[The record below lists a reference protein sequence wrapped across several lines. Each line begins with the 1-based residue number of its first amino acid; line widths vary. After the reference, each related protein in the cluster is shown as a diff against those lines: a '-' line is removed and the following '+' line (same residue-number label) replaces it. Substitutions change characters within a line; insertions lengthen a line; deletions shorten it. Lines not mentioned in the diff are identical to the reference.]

1 MKLLFAALLL
11 AGNLVNFLQLGQE
24 VMLPLKDLLMETEF
38 REYQRKTRYRDR
50 IDIFRKVL
58 DRRSDLL
65 RRYLQRGELD
75 RAFDLL
81 EKIQALA
88 HYINDEASRV
98 TNEKDLH
105 STQVKKLEIRLR
117 QQIESIKDLRTTVP
131 FEYLETFE
139 TTIQDLEDLRKALL
153 RQMLGDTVGAMESTG
168 GNTSD
173 GLISSLLPL
182 ASQAVRTSAGFQ
194 PVSLQ
199 ARDGFTAEEYA
210 DLQLHQEL
218 DNRVDVFL
226 EIAETRL
233 KVIRRRM
240 EGREWKEKEENPLEF
255 HTYRDM
261 VHAYRKAIDGIM
273 INIDEKAINK
283 TASEEVIQE
292 SLKKLNKKIQEFIP
306 QLEPLKQ
313 LAIELQDEALY
324 QEVVEA
330 AEVSIVAQKGSLYGL
345 GAPVQ

>member
-11 AGNLVNFLQLGQE
+11 AGNLVNSLSLGQE
-24 VMLPLKDLLMETEF
+24 VVLPLKDLLMETEF
-38 REYQRKTRYRDR
+38 REYQRKSRYRDR
-50 IDIFRKVL
+50 IDLFRKVL

-65 RRYLQRGELD
+65 RRYLQRGELEL
-75 RAFDLL
+75 ASDLL
-81 EKIQALA
+81 GKIQTLSQ
-88 HYINDEASRV
+88 YITEESSSVKNV
-98 TNEKDLH
+98 KDLH

-131 FEYLETFE
+131 FEYLEAFE

-153 RQMLGDTVGAMESTG
+153 RQLLGDTVGVQETTG
-168 GNTSD
+168 SKARGTLIGN
-173 GLISSLLPL
+173 LLPL
-182 ASQAVRTSAGFQ
+182 ASRAVGTPVGFAS
-194 PVSLQ
+194 VRLQ
-199 ARDGFTAEEYA
+199 VRDGFTEEEYA
-210 DLQLHQEL
+210 KIQLHQDLE
-218 DNRVDVFL
+218 NRVDVFL

-240 EGREWKEKEENPLEF
+240 EGREWKEEEANPLEF

-261 VHAYRKAIDGIM
+261 VHAYRQAINGIM

-283 TASEEVIQE
+283 TASAEEIQN

-306 QLEPLKQ
+306 QLEPLNQ
-313 LAIELQDEALY
+313 LVIELQDEALY
-324 QEVVEA
+324 QEVMEA
-330 AEVSIVAQKGSLYGL
+330 EEVSIVAEKGSLLGL

>member
-1 MKLLFAALLL
+1 MKLLFATLLL
-11 AGNLVNFLQLGQE
+11 AGNLVNFLPLGQE
-24 VMLPLKDLLMETEF
+24 VVLPLKDLLIETEF
-38 REYQRKTRYRDR
+38 REYQRKSRYRDR
-50 IDIFRKVL
+50 IDLFRKVL

-75 RAFDLL
+75 LASDLL
-81 EKIQALA
+81 GKIQTLSQ
-88 HYINDEASRV
+88 YITEESSSVENV
-98 TNEKDLH
+98 KDLH

-153 RQMLGDTVGAMESTG
+153 RQLLGDTVGAQETTG
-168 GNTSD
+168 SKTRGTLIGN
-173 GLISSLLPL
+173 LLPL
-182 ASQAVRTSAGFQ
+182 ASRAVGTPVGFA
-194 PVSLQ
+194 PVSFQ
-199 ARDGFTAEEYA
+199 VRDGFTEEEYA
-210 DLQLHQEL
+210 KIQLHQDLE
-218 DNRVDVFL
+218 NRVDVFL

-240 EGREWKEKEENPLEF
+240 EGREWKEEEENPLEF

-261 VHAYRKAIDGIM
+261 VHAYRQAINGIM

-283 TASEEVIQE
+283 TASAEEIQN

-306 QLEPLKQ
+306 QLEPLNQ
-313 LAIELQDEALY
+313 LVIELQDEAFY
-324 QEVVEA
+324 EEVMEA
-330 AEVSIVAQKGSLYGL
+330 EEVSIIAEKGSLLGL

>member
-11 AGNLVNFLQLGQE
+11 AGNLVNFLQEGQE
-24 VMLPLKDLLMETEF
+24 VVLPLKDLLIETEF
-38 REYQRKTRYRDR
+38 REYQRKSRYRDR
-50 IDIFRKVL
+50 IDLFRKVL

-65 RRYLQRGELD
+65 RRYIQRGELD
-75 RAFDLL
+75 KASDLL
-81 EKIQALA
+81 RKIQTLSQ
-88 HYINDEASRV
+88 YIHEESSRV
-98 TNEKDLH
+98 RNEKDLH

-139 TTIQDLEDLRKALL
+139 TTIQDLEALRKALL
-153 RQMLGDTVGAMESTG
+153 RQMLGDTVGAMETTG
-168 GNTSD
+168 RNTRD
-173 GLISSLLPL
+173 RLIGTLLPL
-182 ASQAVRTSAGFQ
+182 ASQPVGTPVGFQ
-194 PVSLQ
+194 PVTFQ
-199 ARDGFTAEEYA
+199 ARDGFTEEEYA
-210 DLQLHQEL
+210 KIQLHQEL

-240 EGREWKEKEENPLEF
+240 EGREWKEEEENPLEF

-261 VHAYRKAIDGIM
+261 VHAYWQAIDGIM

-283 TASEEVIQE
+283 TASEEDLQK

-330 AEVSIVAQKGSLYGL
+330 EEVSIVAQKGSLFGL